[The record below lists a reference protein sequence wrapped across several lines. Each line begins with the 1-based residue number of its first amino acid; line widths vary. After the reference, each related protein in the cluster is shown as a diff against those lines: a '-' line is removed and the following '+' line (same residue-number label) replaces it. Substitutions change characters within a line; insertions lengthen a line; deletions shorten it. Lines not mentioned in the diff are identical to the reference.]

1 MKLERRARPPWAIR
15 LSTALAAACLAG
27 TAPAASDGQTD
38 PLRFFEGR
46 TESVGTVK
54 LAMAKPYR
62 SRALGNGEILPDGS
76 LRLVQ
81 RIEDQ
86 GRQPRQRRWHMR
98 QVAPGR
104 FSGTMSEARGPVTA
118 EEVGGRYRF
127 RFRMDGNVA
136 VEQWLTPMNGGR
148 AADSKVTIRKYG
160 LLVGRSDAVIRK
172 LD

>member
-1 MKLERRARPPWAIR
+1 MAERLARLPRAIR
-15 LSTALAAACLAG
+15 LWTMLGAGCLAG
-27 TAPAASDGQTD
+27 AAPAASDGLTD

-62 SRALGNGEILPDGS
+62 SRAIGTGEILPDGS
-76 LRLVQ
+76 LKLVQ

-86 GRQPRQRRWHMR
+86 GQQPRHRRWHMR

-118 EEVGGRYRF
+118 EEVDGRFRF
-127 RFRMDGNVA
+127 RFRMEGNVA
-136 VEQWLTPMNGGR
+136 VEQWLTPINGGR
-148 AADSKVTIRKYG
+148 AAKSHVSIRKYG
-160 LLVGRSDAVIRK
+160 VRVGSSEAVIRK